1 MALWEKLLLM
11 TKLPSI
17 KNKKLLEEALTHRS
31 YLNEVKEKISSNERL
46 EFLGDSILSFIVSD
60 YLFNNYPQ
68 FNEGK
73 LTNLRSLLVNTKMLA
88 DMARECN
95 LGQML
100 RLSKGEE
107 ESGGR
112 SNPSLLAD
120 TFEAFIGALF
130 LDRGIEEVQKFIN
143 LTVIPRADEFIQ
155 KNLLKDPKSR
165 LQELVQAKKQTSPL
179 YKVIEEEG
187 PAHSKTFTV
196 GVYVGEK
203 LYGTGTGH
211 SKQTAEENA
220 AISALESS
228 KNILT

>member
-1 MALWEKLLLM
+1 M
-11 TKLPSI
+11 TKLPVI
-17 KNKKLLEEALTHRS
+17 KNKKLSEEALTHRS
-31 YLNEVKEKISSNERL
+31 YLNEVKEKVPSNERL

-60 YLFNNYPQ
+60 YLFNKYPE

-73 LTNLRSLLVNTKMLA
+73 LTNLRSLLVNTKILA

-95 LGQML
+95 LGSLL

-112 SNPSLLAD
+112 NNPSLLAD

-130 LDRGIEEVQKFIN
+130 LDKGIETVQEFIN
-143 LTVIPRADEFIQ
+143 QTVIPRADEFIQ

-165 LQELVQAKKQTSPL
+165 LQEHIQSKKQGSPI
-179 YKVIEEEG
+179 YKVVEEEG
-187 PAHSKTFTV
+187 PAHAKTFTV
-196 GVYVGEK
+196 EVYAEEK
-203 LYGTGTGH
+203 LMGKGTGH

-220 AISALESS
+220 ASDALEL
-228 KNILT
+228 KHIK

>member
-60 YLFNNYPQ
+60 YLFNNYPE

-88 DMARECN
+88 DMAKECN

-112 SNPSLLAD
+112 NNPSLLAD

-130 LDRGIEEVQKFIN
+130 LDRRIEEVQKFIN

-220 AISALESS
+220 ALSALEYL
-228 KNILT
+228 KNILA

>member
-60 YLFNNYPQ
+60 YLFNNYPE

-88 DMARECN
+88 DMAKECN

-112 SNPSLLAD
+112 NNPSLLAD

-220 AISALESS
+220 ALSALEYS
-228 KNILT
+228 KNILA

>member
-1 MALWEKLLLM
+1 MIN
-11 TKLPSI
+11 LPKI

-31 YLNEVKEKISSNERL
+31 YLNEIKQKISSNERL

-60 YLFNNYPQ
+60 HLFTNYPI

-95 LGQML
+95 LGSLL

-112 SNPSLLAD
+112 NNQSLLAD

-130 LDRGIEEVQKFIN
+130 LDQGIEEVRKFIN
-143 LTVIPRADEFIQ
+143 QTVIPRADEFIQ

-165 LQELVQAKKQTSPL
+165 LQELVQSKKQASPI
-179 YKVIEEEG
+179 YKVMEEEG
-187 PAHSKTFTV
+187 PAHARKFTV
-196 GVYVGEK
+196 GAYIEDELLGLGK
-203 LYGTGTGH
+203 GK
-211 SKQTAEENA
+211 SKQDAEENA
-220 AISALESS
+220 AEKALEG
-228 KNILT
+228 LR

>member
-1 MALWEKLLLM
+1 M
-11 TKLPSI
+11 TKLPLI

-60 YLFNNYPQ
+60 YLFKNYSQ

-88 DMARECN
+88 DMAKECN

-112 SNPSLLAD
+112 NNPSLLAD

-130 LDRGIEEVQKFIN
+130 LDKGIEEVQKFIN

-165 LQELVQAKKQTSPL
+165 LQEYIQSKKQGSPI
-179 YKVIEEEG
+179 YKVVEEEG
-187 PAHSKTFTV
+187 PAHAKTFTV
-196 GVYVGEK
+196 EVYAEEK
-203 LYGTGTGH
+203 LMGKGTGH

-220 AISALESS
+220 ASFALEKITKKS
-228 KNILT
+228 